1 MAYITR
7 TQEPQELIVWT
18 NMGRSLIFENVVN
31 LQFHTQGF
39 EFDYYGVSTNKFRHA
54 NFNNTS
60 VSGYALTGITET
72 ASCK

>member
-1 MAYITR
+1 MACTTR

-18 NMGRSLIFENVVN
+18 NMGRSLIFKNVVN

-39 EFDYYGVSTNKFRHA
+39 EFDYYGVSTNKYRHA
-54 NFNNTS
+54 NFNTS
-60 VSGYALTGITET
+60 VSGYALTGDSTE